1 MEGYIKKPEDTITT
15 LVMEDLKLRADR
27 GLKKYNTT
35 LYGNNKDDF
44 MNHLYEELLDAAQY
58 CKKEMSVI
66 PSIQDLIKRYPNDQ
80 ELGAI
85 IREFFSEK

>member
-1 MEGYIKKPEDTITT
+1 MEGYIEKPKDAITT
-15 LVMEDLKLRADR
+15 QVMEDLKLRADR

-35 LYGNNKDDF
+35 LQGNNKDDF

-58 CKKEMSVI
+58 CKKEMSII